1 MPYDNTFYCSP
12 KQLSPVYLDIEQWVK
27 NAVHEKTDIT
37 IKICA
42 RLIELTLAA
51 SRADLIGPNRP

>member
-42 RLIELTLAA
+42 RLIELMRCKGKTPLQQQC
-51 SRADLIGPNRP
+51 